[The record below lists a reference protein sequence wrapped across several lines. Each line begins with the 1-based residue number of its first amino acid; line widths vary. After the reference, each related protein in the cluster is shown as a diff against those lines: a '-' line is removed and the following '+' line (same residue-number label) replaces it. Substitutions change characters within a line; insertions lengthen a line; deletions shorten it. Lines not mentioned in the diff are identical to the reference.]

1 MHSPQR
7 RSSKQKKIPSPK
19 VPNLEIT
26 GKSFHISQPLRQL
39 IMEKNAQL
47 SAVDSTHVV
56 LTSHKDKREG
66 TEVHL
71 TATKGKEIF
80 QAKTHHTN
88 AYSAVISAFKKI
100 RTLANKH
107 QKIRQDKKKHD
118 LGLSKKEEHIIELQ
132 ESSHLYDDLLPI
144 ETMDAWDS
152 LKQYGFIPGSAK
164 KLLFKKKIPLP
175 VLSED
180 EAIKKFEASRDKVLV
195 FLNEKEHKIQLIHKQ
210 NDDNYV
216 LIEPIISPGFHI
228 F

>member
-7 RSSKQKKIPSPK
+7 RSTKQKKTLGHE
-19 VPNLEIT
+19 VANLEIT

-39 IMEKNAQL
+39 IIEKSGQL
-47 SAVDSTHVV
+47 PAVDSIHVV
-56 LTSHKDKREG
+56 LTSHKEKQG

-71 TATKGKEIF
+71 TATMGKETF
-80 QAKTHHTN
+80 QVKTQHSN

-100 RTLANKH
+100 RTLTNKY
-107 QKIRQDKKKHD
+107 QKIRQDKKKHGV
-118 LGLSKKEEHIIELQ
+118 GLSKEEEHVVELQ
-132 ESSHLYDDLLPI
+132 ESTHLYDDMLPI

-152 LKQYGFIPGSAK
+152 LKRYGYIPGSAK
-164 KLLFKKKIPLP
+164 KILSKKKINLP

-180 EAIKKFEASRDKVLV
+180 EAVKKFEASRDKVLV

-210 NDDNYV
+210 NDNNYV
-216 LIEPIISPGFHI
+216 LIEPIIAPGFHI

>member
-7 RSSKQKKIPSPK
+7 RLAKQKKTPRRE
-19 VPNLEIT
+19 VANLEIT

-39 IMEKNAQL
+39 IIEKSGQL
-47 SAVDSTHVV
+47 PAVDSIHVV
-56 LTSHKDKREG
+56 LTSHKEKQG
-66 TEVHL
+66 TGVHL
-71 TATKGKEIF
+71 TASIRKEAF
-80 QAKTHHTN
+80 QVKTQHSN

-118 LGLSKKEEHIIELQ
+118 IGLSKKEEHIVEIQ
-132 ESSHLYDDLLPI
+132 ESVHLYDDMLPI
-144 ETMDAWDS
+144 EAMDAWDS
-152 LKQYGFIPGSAK
+152 LKQYGYIPGSVK
-164 KLLFKKKIPLP
+164 KTLSKKKTDLP

-195 FLNEKEHKIQLIHKQ
+195 FLNEKEHKIQLIYKQ

-216 LIEPIISPGFHI
+216 LIEPTIAPGFHI

>member
-7 RSSKQKKIPSPK
+7 RLAKQKKTPRRE
-19 VPNLEIT
+19 VANLEIT

-39 IMEKNAQL
+39 IIEKSGQL
-47 SAVDSTHVV
+47 PAVDSIHVV
-56 LTSHKDKREG
+56 LTSHKEKQG
-66 TEVHL
+66 TGVHL
-71 TATKGKEIF
+71 TASIGKETF
-80 QAKTHHTN
+80 QVKTQHSN

-118 LGLSKKEEHIIELQ
+118 IGLSKKEEHIVEIQ
-132 ESSHLYDDLLPI
+132 ESVHLYDDMLPI
-144 ETMDAWDS
+144 EAMDAWDS
-152 LKQYGFIPGSAK
+152 LKQYGYIPGSVK
-164 KLLFKKKIPLP
+164 KTLSKKKTDLP

-195 FLNEKEHKIQLIHKQ
+195 FLNEKEHKIQLIYKQ

-216 LIEPIISPGFHI
+216 LIEPTIAPGFHI